1 MKPYGGWDTV
11 LTANIKH
18 SLTAKIFLLT
28 FLLLFSV
35 CALTYGFI
43 AWVMPLT
50 YTADRQQALS
60 LRMDELVQRLE
71 ESSLE
76 DCDPLLFVF
85 AEENDAQVSIMDPA
99 GNLVK
104 SNGPGRSGQTG
115 NWFGMDDVEIV
126 LSIPRDDN
134 TSVTQAIG
142 RGFCFLGTPEEYAL
156 LVVGSTRAVNQ
167 AAEALA
173 RVWPWLA
180 AAILAVS
187 VLTALFYARS
197 ITRPIVEISAIS
209 QKLSE
214 LDFTWRCREDRAD
227 EIGALARNLNHLTD
241 CLSSTMAQLQTANA
255 ALQADIDRERALE
268 QARLDFFS
276 AASHELK
283 TPITILKG
291 QLGGMLDGVGRY
303 ADRDRWLA
311 RSLEVTGRMEHL
323 VRELL
328 TVSRLDREVALT
340 TQPVELSALVRECVW
355 EYAELFEQKGQ
366 QVDLD
371 LSGQVRL
378 DADSSLLKKAVC
390 SLLSNAALYSP
401 EGAAVHIAVS
411 QEEDTVVLT
420 IENTDAHLDPDVIPR
435 LFEAFYRPD
444 PSRNRQTGGSGLG
457 LYLVRLIAERHG
469 GACAVQNTERGV
481 ESRLILPISTQNTH
495 VP

>member
-1 MKPYGGWDTV
+1 M
-11 LTANIKH
+11 TANIKH
-18 SLTAKIFLLT
+18 SLTAKIFLTT
-28 FLLLFSV
+28 FVLLFSV

-60 LRMDELVQRLE
+60 LRMEELAQKLE

-76 DCDPLLFVF
+76 DCGPLLAAF
-85 AEENDAQVSIMDPA
+85 ATENDAQVSILDPSGNCVKGSEPA
-99 GNLVK
+99 GLGEVGEWDGL
-104 SNGPGRSGQTG
+104 SIQSG
-115 NWFGMDDVEIV
+115 DDVEIA
-126 LSIPRDDN
+126 LSIAGAGD

-142 RGFCFLGTPEEYAL
+142 RGFFFPGLPGEYAL
-156 LVVGSTRAVNQ
+156 LVVGSTRAANQ
-167 AAEALA
+167 AAEALV

-180 AAILAVS
+180 AAILLVS
-187 VLTALFYARS
+187 VLAALFYARF
-197 ITRPIVEISAIS
+197 ITRPIVDISAIS
-209 QKLSE
+209 QKLSG
-214 LDFTWRCREDRAD
+214 LDFSWRCRENRSD
-227 EIGALARNLNHLTD
+227 EIGTLARNLNQLTD
-241 CLSSTMAQLQTANA
+241 RLSATMAELQTANT
-255 ALQADIDRERALE
+255 ALQADIDRERELD

-311 RSLEVTGRMEHL
+311 RSLDVAGRMERL

-328 TVSRLDREVALT
+328 TVSRLDREEPLT
-340 TQPVELSALVRECVW
+340 TARVDLSALVQECVR
-355 EYAELFEQKGQ
+355 EYDEFFAQKSQ
-366 QVDLD
+366 HCTLALD
-371 LSGQVRL
+371 IKTWLEG
-378 DADSSLLKKAVC
+378 DPSLLKKAVC

-411 QEEDTVVLT
+411 QGEDTAVLS
-420 IENTDAHLDPDVIPR
+420 IENEGVYLDPSTIPR

-457 LYLVRLIAERHG
+457 LYLVKTIAQRHG
-469 GACAVQNTERGV
+469 GDCAIRNTERGV
-481 ESRLILPISTQNTH
+481 EARLTLPISTQTTH
-495 VP
+495 NP

>member
-1 MKPYGGWDTV
+1 M
-11 LTANIKH
+11 TAKVKH
-18 SLTAKIFLLT
+18 SLTVKIFLVT
-28 FLLLFSV
+28 FVLLFSV

-50 YTADRQQALS
+50 YTADRQQALTV
-60 LRMDELVQRLE
+60 RMEELAQRLE

-76 DCDPLLFVF
+76 DCGPLLSSF
-85 AEENDAQVSIMDPA
+85 AAENDAQVSIMDPG

-104 SNGPGRSGQTG
+104 SSKPTELDQTG
-115 NWFGMDDVEIV
+115 DWPGWSIQSEDDVEIT
-126 LSIPRDDN
+126 LSIAGDGN

-142 RGFCFLGTPEEYAL
+142 RGFFFPGVPGEYAL
-156 LVVGSTRAVNQ
+156 LAVGSTRAVNQ

-180 AAILAVS
+180 AVILLVS
-187 VLTALFYARS
+187 ILTALLYARF
-197 ITRPIVEISAIS
+197 ITRPIVNISAIS

-214 LDFTWRCREDRAD
+214 LDFTWRCQENRSD
-227 EIGALARNLNHLTD
+227 EIGALARNLNQLTD
-241 CLSSTMAQLQTANA
+241 RLSTTMAELQTANA
-255 ALQADIDRERALE
+255 ALQADIDRERELE

-311 RSLEVTGRMEHL
+311 RSLEVTGRMERL

-328 TVSRLDREVALT
+328 TVSRLDREEALT
-340 TQPVELSALVRECVW
+340 RERVNLSALVRECVR
-355 EYAELFEQKGQ
+355 EYAEFFAQKSQHSELAPVTEAWLEG
-366 QVDLD
+366 DP
-371 LSGQVRL
+371 
-378 DADSSLLKKAVC
+378 SLLKKAVC

-401 EGAAVHIAVS
+401 EGAAVHITVS
-411 QEEDTVVLT
+411 QDGNTAVLT
-420 IENTDAHLDPDVIPR
+420 IENEGAHLDPDTIPR

-444 PSRNRQTGGSGLG
+444 PSRSRQTGGSGLG
-457 LYLVRLIAERHG
+457 LYLVKTIAQHHG
-469 GACAVQNTERGV
+469 GTCAIQNTERGV
-481 ESRLILPISTQNTH
+481 ETKLMLPISTKTTH
-495 VP
+495 AP

>member
-1 MKPYGGWDTV
+1 M
-11 LTANIKH
+11 TAKVKH
-18 SLTAKIFLLT
+18 SLTVKIFLVT
-28 FLLLFSV
+28 FVLLFSV

-50 YTADRQQALS
+50 YTADRQQALTV
-60 LRMDELVQRLE
+60 RMEELAQRLE

-76 DCDPLLFVF
+76 DCGPLLSSF
-85 AEENDAQVSIMDPA
+85 AAENDAQVSIMDPG

-104 SNGPGRSGQTG
+104 SSKPTELDQTG
-115 NWFGMDDVEIV
+115 DWPGWSIQSEDDVEIT
-126 LSIPRDDN
+126 LSIAGDGN

-142 RGFCFLGTPEEYAL
+142 RGFFFPGVPGEYAL
-156 LVVGSTRAVNQ
+156 LAVGSTRAVNQ

-180 AAILAVS
+180 AVILLVS
-187 VLTALFYARS
+187 ILTALLYARF
-197 ITRPIVEISAIS
+197 ITRPIVNISAIS

-214 LDFTWRCREDRAD
+214 LDFTWRCQENRSD
-227 EIGALARNLNHLTD
+227 EIGALARNLYQLTD
-241 CLSSTMAQLQTANA
+241 RLSTTMAELQTANA
-255 ALQADIDRERALE
+255 ALQADIDRERELE

-311 RSLEVTGRMEHL
+311 RSLEVTGRMERL

-328 TVSRLDREVALT
+328 TVSRLDREEALT
-340 TQPVELSALVRECVW
+340 RERVNLSALVRECVR
-355 EYAELFEQKGQ
+355 EYAEFFAQKSQHSELAPVTEAWLEG
-366 QVDLD
+366 DP
-371 LSGQVRL
+371 
-378 DADSSLLKKAVC
+378 SLLKKAVC

-401 EGAAVHIAVS
+401 EGAAVHITVS
-411 QEEDTVVLT
+411 QDGNTAVLT
-420 IENTDAHLDPDVIPR
+420 IENEGAHLDPDTIPR

-444 PSRNRQTGGSGLG
+444 PSRSRQTGGSGLG
-457 LYLVRLIAERHG
+457 LYLVKTIAQHHG
-469 GACAVQNTERGV
+469 GTCAIQNTERGV
-481 ESRLILPISTQNTH
+481 ETKLMLPISTKTTH
-495 VP
+495 AP

>member
-1 MKPYGGWDTV
+1 M
-11 LTANIKH
+11 TAKVKH
-18 SLTAKIFLLT
+18 SLTAKIFLVT
-28 FLLLFSV
+28 FVLLFSV

-50 YTADRQQALS
+50 YTADRQQALTV
-60 LRMDELVQRLE
+60 RMEELAQRLE

-76 DCDPLLFVF
+76 NCGPLLSSF
-85 AEENDAQVSIMDPA
+85 AAENDAQVSIMDPG

-104 SNGPGRSGQTG
+104 SSKPTELDQTG
-115 NWFGMDDVEIV
+115 DWPGWSIQSEDDVEIT
-126 LSIPRDDN
+126 LSIAGDGN

-142 RGFCFLGTPEEYAL
+142 RGFFFPGVPGEYAL
-156 LVVGSTRAVNQ
+156 LAVGSTRAVNQ

-180 AAILAVS
+180 AVILLVS
-187 VLTALFYARS
+187 ILTALLYARF
-197 ITRPIVEISAIS
+197 ITRPIVNISAIS

-214 LDFTWRCREDRAD
+214 LDFTWRCQENRSD
-227 EIGALARNLNHLTD
+227 EIGALARNLNQLTD
-241 CLSSTMAQLQTANA
+241 RLSATMAELQTANA
-255 ALQADIDRERALE
+255 ALQADIDRERELE

-311 RSLEVTGRMEHL
+311 RSLEVTGRMERL

-328 TVSRLDREVALT
+328 TVSRLDREEALT
-340 TQPVELSALVRECVW
+340 RERVNLSALIRECVR
-355 EYAELFEQKGQ
+355 EYAEFFAQKSQRSELAPVTGAWLEG
-366 QVDLD
+366 DP
-371 LSGQVRL
+371 
-378 DADSSLLKKAVC
+378 SLLKKAVC

-401 EGAAVHIAVS
+401 EGAAVHITVS
-411 QEEDTVVLT
+411 QEGDTAVLT
-420 IENTDAHLDPDVIPR
+420 IENEGAHLDPDTTPR

-444 PSRNRQTGGSGLG
+444 PSRSRQTGGSGLG
-457 LYLVRLIAERHG
+457 LYLVKTIAQHHG
-469 GACAVQNTERGV
+469 GTCAIQNTERGV
-481 ESRLILPISTQNTH
+481 EAKLMLPISTKTTH
-495 VP
+495 AS